1 MIFGWLK
8 FEAVENT
15 KDNHASNFHDNWCQI
30 VIEEYMQQLPNHKI
44 PRLGSQGEKYRDRQ
58 LMLQLPKQ
66 DFALAYCKFLEKSNY
81 QSYEDFVNARD
92 DIALDIGYAHDGLEH
107 PMVNSFILCYLLFD
121 HSNPRNANR
130 CQELM
135 EIGDVAVVTSK
146 FGDST
151 VWHPSCFV
159 CTTCEELLIDLT
171 YCVKDGNVFCE
182 RHYAEQLK
190 PRCSACDETTSG
202 LLSRDL
208 HSNRLSEGKRTWWLW
223 LWPCCECEI
232 TCDCELFQ
240 CLFDYRMI
248 LTSIESIMEYKQNM
262 GRDKIATAAQLG
274 KQAHDRK
281 LKLTRNTKMSE
292 NQKIFI
298 FETFFKSTYSS
309 VIFQS
314 GPLAVFGGGGALST
328 LKHPSLATGMM
339 NELKE
344 MLLRDRI

>member
-107 PMVNSFILCYLLFD
+107 PMIDLKT
-121 HSNPRNANR
+121 SNIVVDGIAIYTNYAQLRNANR

-190 PRCSACDETTSG
+190 PRCSACDEYHQLPWSRPWSTMVNHDQPWSKIKPVIVDYFNHGQPWSG
-202 LLSRDL
+202 NVTPHVVD
-208 HSNRLSEGKRTWWLW
+208 H
-223 LWPCCECEI
+223 
-232 TCDCELFQ
+232 
-240 CLFDYRMI
+240 
-248 LTSIESIMEYKQNM
+248 
-262 GRDKIATAAQLG
+262 
-274 KQAHDRK
+274 
-281 LKLTRNTKMSE
+281 
-292 NQKIFI
+292 
-298 FETFFKSTYSS
+298 
-309 VIFQS
+309 
-314 GPLAVFGGGGALST
+314 
-328 LKHPSLATGMM
+328 GM
-339 NELKE
+339 
-344 MLLRDRI
+344 